1 MSAPLPVLS
10 RKSSRPSISP
20 RGTLGYTSGSGA
32 VTPVSATST
41 PGSAPGHTRSSSFAG
56 GSFGKAEFHKQ
67 QAEFGKYAEDDEE
80 DYDDVFAKPSNTC
93 KHSSCF

>member
-1 MSAPLPVLS
+1 MSAPLPGLS

-20 RGTLGYTSGSGA
+20 RGTLGQTSGSGA
-32 VTPVSATST
+32 ITPSG
-41 PGSAPGHTRSSSFAG
+41 PGSAPGHTRSGSFAS
-56 GSFGKAEFHKQ
+56 GSFGRAELQKQ

-93 KHSSCF
+93 KFV